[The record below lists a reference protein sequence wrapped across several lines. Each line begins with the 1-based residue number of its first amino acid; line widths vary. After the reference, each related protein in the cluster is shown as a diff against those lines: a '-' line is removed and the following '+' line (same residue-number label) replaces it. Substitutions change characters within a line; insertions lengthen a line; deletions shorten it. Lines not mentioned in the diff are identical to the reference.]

1 VYRKHSGESGS
12 NSSGSNTRPVLYEG
26 EFNADAL
33 VRFILDEQPVA
44 RSVPP
49 QGTPA
54 MSNDQLNVTTAA
66 TPGSSQF
73 VATDGCA
80 ADEPECAA
88 VTDGLGVT
96 TDDSI
101 LMNTVQQLSSGF
113 CLLSPDLR
121 QKRSGLINDVFKC
134 SNEECKVVKK
144 AVRRAFERVSDA
156 PENASGTQ
164 VLSEEITR
172 LDRLVRSSS
181 VGIQMKAALH
191 TRRAITA
198 RVLAN
203 CEG

>member
-1 VYRKHSGESGS
+1 VYRKHSSNSGS

-33 VRFILDEQPVA
+33 VRFILDVQPVA

-54 MSNDQLNVTTAA
+54 MSNDQLNFTTAT
-66 TPGSSQF
+66 TPGSSP
-73 VATDGCA
+73 ATDGCA
-80 ADEPECAA
+80 ADESECAA

-164 VLSEEITR
+164 VLSDEITR

-203 CEG
+203 CEE